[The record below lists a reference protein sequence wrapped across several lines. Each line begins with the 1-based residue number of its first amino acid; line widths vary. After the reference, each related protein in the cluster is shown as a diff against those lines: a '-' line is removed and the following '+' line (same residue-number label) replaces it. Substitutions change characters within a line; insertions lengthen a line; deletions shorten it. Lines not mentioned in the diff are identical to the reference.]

1 MNETLGYPVA
11 DETPLKPAKRVKT
24 PSVAR
29 VAIIAEMID
38 QLPQQQY
45 SPGNRAV
52 MRACVRRLVELE
64 HIGEAS

>member
-1 MNETLGYPVA
+1 MNETAQQTVA
-11 DETPLKPAKRVKT
+11 DETPLEPARRVKT

-29 VAIIAEMID
+29 VAMIAEMID
-38 QLPQQQY
+38 ALPEQQY

-64 HIGEAS
+64 HIGE